1 MKNTLA
7 AIILFAIFA
16 LFSTSCETESPNE
29 IITESETI
37 YIPDE
42 NFKYTL
48 VHTLALDLN
57 NDGEI
62 QRNEAEII
70 ERLILHFD
78 YEEISGYVDL
88 TGIESFINLKYLKI
102 TGERAYK
109 MEGNLN
115 SELISYDFTNLI
127 KLEFLQLNHI
137 GTNYF
142 GSIDLSGL
150 NNLTE
155 ADLSH
160 NRPDYFGENI
170 EEPLNFVNV
179 NLDGCTNLTKL
190 SLVNSFLKIDFCDIP
205 ALKTLDMSYLEGG
218 EPDPI
223 DFHCLTKLEWLDIS
237 ENYFESLILKNS
249 SVLKTFKANDIGAAG
264 SSNYPFLKYIYIDDI
279 QEEHDQISTLRD
291 ENTVV
296 ETNCTF

>member
-7 AIILFAIFA
+7 AVILFAIFA
-16 LFSTSCETESPNE
+16 LFSTSCETDSPNE
-29 IITESETI
+29 IISEPETL

-57 NDGEI
+57 DDGEI
-62 QRNEAEII
+62 QRNEAELI

-88 TGIESFINLKYLKI
+88 TGIEGFINLKYLKI
-102 TGERAYK
+102 TGESANK

-127 KLEFLQLNHI
+127 KLEFLQLNNI

-155 ADLSH
+155 ANLSH

-179 NLDGCTNLTKL
+179 NMDGCTNLTNL

-205 ALKTLDMSYLEGG
+205 SLKTLDMSYLEGG

-223 DFHCLTKLEWLDIS
+223 DLHCLTKLEWLDIS

-249 SVLKTFKANDIGAAG
+249 SVLATFKANDIGAAG
-264 SSNYPFLKYIYIDDI
+264 SSNYPFLKYICIDDI

-296 ETNCTF
+296 VTNCTF